1 MKLDNKV
8 IAVTGAGSGIGR
20 ELTRQLLIKG
30 ARVAAIDYNAQALQ
44 ETLAELKG
52 EGLAAENTVSTHIA
66 DVSNQEQVSVL
77 PQAIIESHGQ
87 IDGLI
92 NNAGI
97 IQPFAHAADLPLETY
112 ERIFNI
118 NWWGV
123 VYLVKAFLPILK
135 DRPEAHIANV
145 SSMGGYMPFPG
156 QVIYGSSKAAVKL
169 FTEGLMVELK
179 STNVGMS
186 VVYPGA
192 VQTNI
197 TDNAP
202 DISSSDKSKIKSQSQ
217 DKAVGVT
224 AAKAASDMILGIEKN
239 NPRILIGSDCKFI
252 DKLYRLMPVKTPY
265 LMAWLMNKFAGGDF
279 VEMANNN

>member
-30 ARVAAIDYNAQALQ
+30 ARVAAIDYNAQTLQ

-77 PQAIIESHGQ
+77 PQAIIERHGQ

-97 IQPFAHAADLPLETY
+97 IQPFTHAADLPLETY

-156 QVIYGSSKAAVKL
+156 QVSYGSSKAAVKL

-217 DKAVGVT
+217 
-224 AAKAASDMILGIEKN
+224 
-239 NPRILIGSDCKFI
+239 
-252 DKLYRLMPVKTPY
+252 
-265 LMAWLMNKFAGGDF
+265 
-279 VEMANNN
+279 